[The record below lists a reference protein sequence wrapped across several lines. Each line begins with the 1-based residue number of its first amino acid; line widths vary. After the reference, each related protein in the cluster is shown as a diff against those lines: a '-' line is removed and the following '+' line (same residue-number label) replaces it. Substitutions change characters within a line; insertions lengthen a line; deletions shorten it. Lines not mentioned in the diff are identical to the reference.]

1 MEKSDNKCMQCKR
14 AITISN
20 TLVIENRKL
29 ALTADSK
36 YFIDR
41 DDVADILVHKG
52 PDQKTLLMKNLTN
65 KQWLV
70 ETPSGKS
77 KILNPMESMPV
88 KTGMK
93 ISFVSFNKKGEIL

>member
-1 MEKSDNKCMQCKR
+1 M
-14 AITISN
+14 
-20 TLVIENRKL
+20 VIENRKL

-41 DDVADILVHKG
+41 DDVADILVHKS
-52 PDQKTLLMKNLTN
+52 PDQRTLLMKNLTK

-77 KILNPMESMPV
+77 KILNPLESMPV

-93 ISFVSFNKKGEIL
+93 ISFVSFNKKGEIISFI